1 MVFLDKSIASR
12 KLLCFLHKE
21 SLRNPMF
28 RNQIHIPNVLKS
40 LFNIRNDWKK
50 ERKKETLL
58 LVFAVSCVLHV
69 KEQHLKFRVSVT

>member
-50 ERKKETLL
+50 ERKKERN
-58 LVFAVSCVLHV
+58 FATGICSQLCSSC
-69 KEQHLKFRVSVT
+69 KRGTSEI